1 MVPQFLQTHRKV
13 IAAAMVLAGF
23 VAALAIAFTAAP
35 PPDNPLGYR
44 PEDTKRYL
52 RELEVYGGKIN
63 ILASDI
69 REWFVSLWHG
79 KTLAVTVAVL
89 SIAAALVFLLVST
102 PLPPST
108 GDGPDAQTPG

>member
-1 MVPQFLQTHRKV
+1 MVPQFVQTRRKV
-13 IAAAMVLAGF
+13 IAAAIVLAGF
-23 VAALAIAFTAAP
+23 IVALIIALTAAP

-52 RELEVYGGKIN
+52 RDLEVYGGKIN
-63 ILASDI
+63 ILASNL
-69 REWFVSLWHG
+69 REWFVGLWHG

-102 PLPPST
+102 PLPPPT
-108 GDGPDAQTPG
+108 GDGPDAHTPG